1 MPRNERGQFARNDIF
16 IPLPSLSGL
25 YKILIIAILIFPWYA
40 ILKSKNYT
48 TTLFSSILGTEYCPD
63 CPTNPKCNCPDC
75 ICPKEKPPKFP
86 SFQCPPCY
94 CIIPKN
100 SSENSEK
107 SSNKSSEKLK

>member
-25 YKILIIAILIFPWYA
+25 YKILFIGILIFPWYA

-63 CPTNPKCNCPDC
+63 CPTCPECKCPDC
-75 ICPKEKPPKFP
+75 ICPTKDKCPA
-86 SFQCPPCY
+86 SHCPPCK
-94 CIIPKN
+94 CIISRS
-100 SSENSEK
+100 SSENSGENGSGK
-107 SSNKSSEKLK
+107 NNSSELK

>member
-63 CPTNPKCNCPDC
+63 CPTCPTFNCPDC
-75 ICPKEKPPKFP
+75 VYPKEKPPKFP

-100 SSENSEK
+100 SSENS
-107 SSNKSSEKLK
+107 SEKLN